1 MPGVLVLVY
10 LFVLVPLGVMWSG
23 YALAKLWS
31 WFLVP
36 ALGVPPLSI
45 PAAIGLSIVV
55 SYMTYQKSTNTD
67 EDKDTTERVI
77 KDTVILALKPAV
89 ALGFGWVVAQWM

>member
-1 MPGVLVLVY
+1 MLGFMVMVY
-10 LFVLVPLGVMWSG
+10 LFVLMPLGVMWSG
-23 YALAKLWS
+23 FALSKLWA

-45 PAAIGLSIVV
+45 PAAIGLALVV
-55 SYMTYQKSTNTD
+55 SYMTYQGTNA
-67 EDKDTTERVI
+67 DKDRNTTERVI
-77 KDTVILALKPAV
+77 DGALTLALKPAI